1 MDQHWHSV
9 FDNSIRQPWLYF
21 CYEIQVSVV
30 NSFTLSIPYVSS
42 HLVFIDNLKVY
53 NNNVFAEDLWINTDI
68 AFFYNSIRQPWLY
81 FCYGIHVSVVN
92 SFMLSIPYVSNH
104 LVFID
109 DLKVYSNSVFAED
122 LWINTDI
129 AFLTIPFVSHDS
141 IFAIE
146 FMRQSW
152 IHLHCRFHTSAIT

>member
-1 MDQHWHSV
+1 
-9 FDNSIRQPWLYF
+9 
-21 CYEIQVSVV
+21 
-30 NSFTLSIPYVSS
+30 
-42 HLVFIDNLKVY
+42 
-53 NNNVFAEDLWINTDI
+53 
-68 AFFYNSIRQPWLY
+68 
-81 FCYGIHVSVVN
+81 VSVVN

-146 FMRQSW
+146 FMRQS
-152 IHLHCRFHTSAIT
+152 